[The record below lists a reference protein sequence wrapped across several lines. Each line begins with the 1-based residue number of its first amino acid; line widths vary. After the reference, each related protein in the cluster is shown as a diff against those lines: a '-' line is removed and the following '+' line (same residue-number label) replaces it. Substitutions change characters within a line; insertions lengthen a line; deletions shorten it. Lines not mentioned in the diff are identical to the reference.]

1 MSGQRFPSNRPAVCP
16 SCDSELLPE
25 AVYCPS
31 CGRKAVVPSSA
42 SRYSLREK
50 VALSLFGLLV
60 MSYYLMLVLAV
71 ENRMK
76 VESPEISGAIFATGL
91 LASGLA
97 RKRRILFFFLGCL
110 LAVPLIFLAAI
121 LGGALRAL

>member
-1 MSGQRFPSNRPAVCP
+1 MSGQRFPSHRPAVCP
-16 SCDSELLPE
+16 SCDTELPPE

-31 CGRKAVVPSSA
+31 CGRKVVVPSSV
-42 SRYSLREK
+42 SRYSRREK

-60 MSYYLMLVLAV
+60 MSYYLMMVLAV
-71 ENRMK
+71 ENRIK
-76 VESPEISGAIFATGL
+76 VESSEISGAIFATGL
-91 LASGLA
+91 LVSGVA
-97 RKRRILFFFLGCL
+97 RKRRVLFFFLGCL